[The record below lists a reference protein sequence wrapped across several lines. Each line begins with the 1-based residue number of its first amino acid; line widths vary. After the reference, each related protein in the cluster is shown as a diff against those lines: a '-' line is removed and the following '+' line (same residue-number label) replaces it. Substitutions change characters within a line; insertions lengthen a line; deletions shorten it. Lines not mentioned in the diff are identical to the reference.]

1 MKYEVN
7 ECCDCATESYP
18 CIGDS
23 CSLRHVTYYKRDRC
37 GWINTDDRKPERDRA
52 FFEQTR
58 GGKGGEVTV
67 KMTFKEKFMET
78 LEMTGITL
86 DEFIEET
93 GYNRKTVLN
102 WLGQNHK
109 PRVLSEICK
118 MLDLEEDYFDEC
130 FGR

>member
-1 MKYEVN
+1 
-7 ECCDCATESYP
+7 
-18 CIGDS
+18 
-23 CSLRHVTYYKRDRC
+23 
-37 GWINTDDRKPERDRA
+37 
-52 FFEQTR
+52 
-58 GGKGGEVTV
+58 
-67 KMTFKEKFMET
+67 
-78 LEMTGITL
+78 MTGITL

-102 WLGQNHK
+102 WLAHNRK